1 MNQQWNSFD
10 LAGLAESCDLEC
22 KSAQGR
28 DGKGELPDDFWKSY
42 SAMANADGGTILLGV
57 QERPRGEFRALG
69 LEDVER
75 VRKALWDNL
84 HNRKQVSSNL
94 LSEQDVMPVEIDDKT
109 VLHIQ
114 VPRASRQMKPVHLG
128 SNPFGGTFLRRY
140 EGDYQADDET
150 VRRLLAE
157 RVEDSRD
164 ERVLKGFDFSDMDMD
179 TVAAYRNRFAAVKPG
194 HVWSD
199 LPLPEFLER
208 IGAFGK
214 DRDEGTGGLRLA
226 GLLMFGRA
234 EVIRDA
240 LPHYMVDYQERAEA
254 KAEKRWIDRLVPDGT
269 WSGNVYDFF
278 RKVYQKLTADLKV
291 PFQLQE
297 GQRVD
302 DTPVHEALREA
313 LANTLIHADF
323 SGRVSVL
330 VVKRPDMFGFR
341 NPGLMRVAPEL
352 AVKGGNSDCRNRR
365 LQTMFQL
372 VGYGDHAG
380 SGLPKI
386 YRNWEGQ
393 HWRRP
398 VLHEQREPEQTLM
411 ELRMS
416 SLVPEDV
423 LVELQVRL
431 GKRFRALPEQARLA
445 LITASAEGVL
455 NHTRLREISAEH
467 PADITKMLAGLVRDG
482 LLRPKGTGRGMVY
495 FLPWQSQTASMVFDS
510 ENSLALVTDVALTP
524 EPTALR
530 PESRVL
536 TPELSTLTP
545 ELSALTP
552 ELGTTT
558 QQLGVMTAEQSSK
571 SNAVPN
577 EPDVIS
583 DLSQISQDVL
593 DRLRILAEP
602 VTLRKRAGPELMQ
615 QTVLALCTGHYLG
628 LRVLAHLLA
637 RNSSGDD
644 LRKRIL
650 NPLVASKALQRAY
663 LNPNDPRQAYTT
675 SASTTET
682 LNR

>member
-1 MNQQWNSFD
+1 MSEHCWNSLD

-22 KSAQGR
+22 KAAQGR
-28 DGKGELPDDFWKSY
+28 DGRGELPEDFWKSY
-42 SAMANADGGTILLGV
+42 SAMANADGGVILLGV
-57 QERPRGEFRALG
+57 QEKPRGEFHALG
-69 LEDVER
+69 LTDAER

-94 LSEQDVMPVEIDDKT
+94 LTEQNIEPVEIDGKT
-109 VLHIQ
+109 VLRIK
-114 VPRASRQMKPVHLG
+114 VPRAARQVKPVHLG
-128 SNPFGGTFLRRY
+128 SNPFGGTYLRRY

-150 VRRLLAE
+150 VRRLMAE

-164 ERVLKGFDFSDMDMD
+164 ERVLKGFDFGDLDMV
-179 TVAAYRNRFAAVKPG
+179 TVAAYRNRFTAVKPG

-214 DRDEGTGGLRLA
+214 NREEGITGLRLA

-234 EVIRDA
+234 EVICDA

-254 KAEKRWIDRLVPDGT
+254 KTEKRWIDRLVPDGS

-278 RKVYQKLTADLKV
+278 RKVYQKLTVDLKV

-341 NPGLMRVAPEL
+341 NPGLMRVPPEL
-352 AVKGGNSDCRNRR
+352 AVQGGNSDCRNRR

-386 YRNWEGQ
+386 YRNWAGR

-398 VLHEQREPEQTLM
+398 VLYELREPEQTLM

-423 LVELQVRL
+423 LVDLQARL
-431 GKRFRALPEQARLA
+431 GERFMTLPELARLA
-445 LITASAEGVL
+445 LITASAEGML
-455 NHTRLREISAEH
+455 NHARLREISTEH
-467 PADITKMLAGLVRDG
+467 PADITKMLASLVRDD
-482 LLRPKGTGRGMVY
+482 LLITQGAGRGMVY
-495 FLPWQSQTASMVFDS
+495 FLPWQGQTAAMSFESGDV
-510 ENSLALVTDVALTP
+510 LASSPGIALAPELDGLTP
-524 EPTALR
+524 EFGG
-530 PESRVL
+530 
-536 TPELSTLTP
+536 LTP

-552 ELGTTT
+552 E
-558 QQLGVMTAEQSSK
+558 QPSQSDTA
-571 SNAVPN
+571 PN
-577 EPDVIS
+577 EPVVIA
-583 DLSQISQDVL
+583 DLGQIPPDEL
-593 DRLRILAEP
+593 TRLRVLAAP
-602 VTLRKRAGPELMQ
+602 VAERERANPELVQ
-615 QTVLALCTGHYLG
+615 QTVLDLCRGRYLG
-628 LRVLAHLLA
+628 LRVLAQLLG
-637 RNSSGDD
+637 RNPDGVD

-650 NPLVASKALQRAY
+650 NPLVTNKTLLRAY
-663 LNPNDPRQAYTT
+663 PNPNDPRQAYTT
-675 SASTTET
+675 SMNTTT
-682 LNR
+682 GMPN